1 MCWLGYLMLQ
11 SMLTVTAM
19 IKFKLIIIQRKWK
32 TYFRFLLSLMWMGTC
47 ITVTISI
54 HIFKCHYKLLNHLQ
68 LYTLTPYCDHYS
80 PLSTT
85 ITTTSCVVQPHCL
98 PFPQF
103 STLAPQCH
111 HISQLSSNGII
122 SFGAQESCWGQQ
134 SRDVQRETR

>member
-11 SMLTVTAM
+11 SMLTVMAM

-68 LYTLTPYCDHYS
+68 LYTLTPLFATFHHNNQRFPYRSTTMPALPPC
-80 PLSTT
+80 STT
-85 ITTTSCVVQPHCL
+85 ITTTSRFV
-98 PFPQF
+98 
-103 STLAPQCH
+103 SPQCLH
-111 HISQLSSNGII
+111 
-122 SFGAQESCWGQQ
+122 FQQ
-134 SRDVQRETR
+134 PTFHSITIMLTVFWNFRP